1 MPKEGDVYALVVNG
15 AEVGS
20 GEGWGGL
27 FQQFAEEKGMKPDG
41 PIRIVPMY
49 AGDLAAAMRR
59 MDETLEAEGS
69 RFTPALLAEILDS
82 LFGMLLGT
90 QRPARMPGRPGCATL
105 WVEMAKREAGENR
118 QLDLGHTATS
128 EGDFQHPG

>member
-1 MPKEGDVYALVVNG
+1 
-15 AEVGS
+15 
-20 GEGWGGL
+20 
-27 FQQFAEEKGMKPDG
+27 MKPDG

-82 LFGMLLGT
+82 LFGMLLGAT
-90 QRPARMPGRPGCATL
+90 ARADAGPAWMCDL
-105 WVEMAKREAGENR
+105 WVDMAKREADGKIG
-118 QLDLGHTATS
+118 LGLNS
-128 EGDFQHPG
+128 EIAPAPE